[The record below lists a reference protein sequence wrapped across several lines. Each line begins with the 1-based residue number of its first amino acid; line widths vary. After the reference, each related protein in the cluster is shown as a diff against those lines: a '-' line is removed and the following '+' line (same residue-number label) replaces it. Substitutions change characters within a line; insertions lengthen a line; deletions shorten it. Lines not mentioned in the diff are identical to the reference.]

1 MVIKNSTLLRN
12 GLFLELQFIISLI
25 STKKQNALKRLSVEA
40 QKRKTTG
47 YLDRAIQRKI
57 KADRRKSASSV
68 KAEFGII
75 ISEQT
80 VRRKSVL
87 PERKPY
93 VDRTNRMKRIQKYRE
108 QPRGDSGIKCYG
120 LMKVNLT
127 CLALTEGLWFGEHRR
142 KHSIPDTQFPSS
154 NTEEEM

>member
-40 QKRKTTG
+40 QNRKTTG

-87 PERKPY
+87 PEKN
-93 VDRTNRMKRIQKYRE
+93 RT
-108 QPRGDSGIKCYG
+108 
-120 LMKVNLT
+120 
-127 CLALTEGLWFGEHRR
+127 LTELIG
-142 KHSIPDTQFPSS
+142 
-154 NTEEEM
+154 

>member
-1 MVIKNSTLLRN
+1 MVIKNTTLLRN

-40 QKRKTTG
+40 QKRKITG

-75 ISEQT
+75 ISEQM
-80 VRRKSVL
+80 VRGKTVL
-87 PERKPY
+87 PEKN
-93 VDRTNRMKRIQKYRE
+93 RTSTKLI
-108 QPRGDSGIKCYG
+108 G
-120 LMKVNLT
+120 
-127 CLALTEGLWFGEHRR
+127 
-142 KHSIPDTQFPSS
+142 
-154 NTEEEM
+154 

>member
-12 GLFLELQFIISLI
+12 GLFLELQFIIPLI

-80 VRRKSVL
+80 VRRKTVL
-87 PERKPY
+87 PEKN
-93 VDRTNRMKRIQKYRE
+93 RT
-108 QPRGDSGIKCYG
+108 
-120 LMKVNLT
+120 LT
-127 CLALTEGLWFGEHRR
+127 KLIG
-142 KHSIPDTQFPSS
+142 
-154 NTEEEM
+154 

>member
-25 STKKQNALKRLSVEA
+25 STKKQNALKILSIQV
-40 QKRKTTG
+40 QKRKTTE
-47 YLDRAIQRKI
+47 YLDQAIQRKI

-80 VRRKSVL
+80 VRRKTVL
-87 PERKPY
+87 PEKN
-93 VDRTNRMKRIQKYRE
+93 RT
-108 QPRGDSGIKCYG
+108 
-120 LMKVNLT
+120 LT
-127 CLALTEGLWFGEHRR
+127 KLIG
-142 KHSIPDTQFPSS
+142 
-154 NTEEEM
+154 